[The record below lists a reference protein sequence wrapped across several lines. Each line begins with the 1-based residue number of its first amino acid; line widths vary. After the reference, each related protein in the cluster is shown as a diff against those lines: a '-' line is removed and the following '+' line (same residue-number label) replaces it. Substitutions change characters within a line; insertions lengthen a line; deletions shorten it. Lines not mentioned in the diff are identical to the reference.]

1 MYLSRNDMWLVLF
14 IVYLFV
20 KTERGQFHGWI
31 LTSEE
36 GCPLPTQG
44 GGRGSGGG
52 GGGGGGGGYAN
63 GRKKRAL
70 GWGNSRNENDYSAL
84 SSAECL
90 KTCVKDENCY
100 AFKHSGE
107 CNIWDLSK
115 KSECLINTQGSEKI
129 LIKSTQCKNLHKLF
143 FLFTL

>member
-1 MYLSRNDMWLVLF
+1 MWSVLF

-44 GGRGSGGG
+44 GG
-52 GGGGGGGGYAN
+52 GGYAN
-63 GRKKRAL
+63 GRNKRASGL
-70 GWGNSRNENDYSAL
+70 GNSRNENDYSAL
-84 SSAECL
+84 SSSECL

-100 AFKHSGE
+100 AFKYSGE

-115 KSECLINTQGSEKI
+115 KSECLLNTQGSEKI